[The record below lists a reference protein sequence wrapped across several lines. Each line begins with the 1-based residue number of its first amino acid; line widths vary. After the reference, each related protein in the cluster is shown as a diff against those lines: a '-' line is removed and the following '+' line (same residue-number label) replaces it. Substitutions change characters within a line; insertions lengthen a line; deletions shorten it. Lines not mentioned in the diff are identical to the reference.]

1 MDIRQYTYISP
12 LGILDIKTED
22 TALTELHIT
31 NRSADSTPFPSD
43 VPCINSPQAQEN
55 DLPKHIAIIKTW
67 LDEYFSGKEPSATI
81 ELNPHG
87 TEFQLRV
94 WKNLCGIPYGTTT
107 TYGEIAERL
116 NSQSPSRRT
125 SARAVGQAVGRN
137 PIGIIIPCHRVIGA
151 GNKLTGFN
159 AGIDAKI
166 SLLNIENID
175 TAKLKR

>member
-22 TALTELHIT
+22 TALAELRIT
-31 NRSADSTPFPSD
+31 NRSADNETFSAD
-43 VPCINSPQAQEN
+43 KLCINTPQAQEN
-55 DLPKHIAIIKTW
+55 NLLPHIAIIKTW
-67 LDEYFSGKEPSATI
+67 LDEYFSGKEPSVAV

-94 WKNLCGIPYGTTT
+94 WKNLCEIPYGTTV
-107 TYGEIAERL
+107 TYGDIAERL
-116 NSQSPSRRT
+116 NLQCPTRRT

>member
-22 TALTELHIT
+22 TALTELRIT
-31 NRSADSTPFPSD
+31 NRCADNTSFPAD
-43 VPCINSPQAQEN
+43 VLCINTPQAQEN
-55 DLPKHIAIIKTW
+55 NLLPHIAIIKTW
-67 LDEYFSGKEPSATI
+67 LDEYFSGKEPSVAV

-87 TEFQLRV
+87 TEFKLRV
-94 WKNLCGIPYGTTT
+94 WKNMCGIPYGTTT

-137 PIGIIIPCHRVIGA
+137 PIGIIIPCHRVIGSS
-151 GNKLTGFN
+151 NKLTGFN
-159 AGIDAKI
+159 AGLDAKV
-166 SLLNIENID
+166 SLLKMENID
-175 TAKLKR
+175 TSLMRR